1 MRFRRTE
8 ADMTTT
14 DHRVPDRAGVL
25 RAAQKVAE
33 IIPPTPLLPL
43 EVDGRT
49 IWCKAECLQPVG
61 AFKIRGAW
69 HRLTDLDDDE
79 RHRGV
84 VGVSSGNHAQG
95 VAWAARRLGIAAT
108 IVMPTD
114 APRVKLDATR
124 ALGARVV
131 LYDRPGGEDRDEVA
145 ARLVASSGATLV
157 HAFADPWVIEGQ
169 GSTGIELAVQMTEW
183 AGGAPELL
191 VCPCGGGG
199 LTAGL
204 ALACPETAVIP
215 VEPEGWDTVGLSLS
229 RGRVTPVG
237 PNPPATPCDSLQPNS
252 THALNLGVL
261 SRRVTSAATV
271 TPAEVRAA
279 QRLAFSRLH
288 LVVEPGGAAA
298 LAAILAGKVAVTDRT
313 AVILSGGNTDPAAFA
328 QVLLGTD

>member
-1 MRFRRTE
+1 MGIGRNH
-8 ADMTTT
+8 AGMTTPH
-14 DHRVPDRAGVL
+14 HRAPDRAGVL
-25 RAAQKVAE
+25 RAAQKVAA
-33 IIPPTPLLPL
+33 ILPPTPLLPL

-49 IWCKAECLQPVG
+49 IWCKAESLQPVG

-69 HRLTDLDDDE
+69 HRLTDLSEDE
-79 RHRGV
+79 RRRGV

-124 ALGARVV
+124 ALGAQVV

-145 ARLVASSGATLV
+145 AGLVASSGATLV

-169 GSTGIELAVQMTEW
+169 GSTGIELAAQMMDW
-183 AGGAPELL
+183 ARGSPDLL

-204 ALACPETAVIP
+204 ALACPEAAVVP
-215 VEPEGWDTVGLSLS
+215 VEPEGWDTVGLSLFS
-229 RGRVTPVG
+229 GHVTPVG
-237 PNPPATPCDSLQPNS
+237 ASPPATPCDSLQPNS
-252 THALNLGVL
+252 THALNLAVL
-261 SRRVTSAATV
+261 AGRVTSAATV
-271 TPAEVRAA
+271 TPAEVRSA
-279 QRLAFSRLH
+279 QRLAFARLH

-328 QVLLGTD
+328 QVLLGSD